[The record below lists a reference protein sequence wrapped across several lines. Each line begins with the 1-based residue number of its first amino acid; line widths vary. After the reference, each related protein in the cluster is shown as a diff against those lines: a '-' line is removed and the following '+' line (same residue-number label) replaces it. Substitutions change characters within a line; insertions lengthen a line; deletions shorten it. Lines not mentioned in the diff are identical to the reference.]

1 MNPEALKHTKS
12 FNRKNQSKSSNI
24 VKPEPGCSKGH
35 GLAFNVWVQNVI
47 RSFTVVCEFAVYFQT
62 S

>member
-12 FNRKNQSKSSNI
+12 FNKKNQSKSSNI

-35 GLAFNVWVQNVI
+35 GLAFNVWVQMLSVLL
-47 RSFTVVCEFAVYFQT
+47 VCEFAVYFQT

>member
-35 GLAFNVWVQNVI
+35 GLAFNVWVQMLSVPL
-47 RSFTVVCEFAVYFQT
+47 VCEFAVYFQT